1 MRRLRGRVQPP
12 RLTGTFLHTAAHRR
26 LTLFDLIIRNGTVID
41 GTRADRYPAD
51 IGLRADRIAAVGDL
65 GNTQSQHS
73 IDAQGKIV
81 APGFVDVHNHSDGWL
96 LQKPNFLPKTLQ
108 GFTTEV
114 LMADGIS
121 YAPVDAATRAHWL
134 YYMRALN
141 GLMQSHYQGWESLA
155 DYMQLLDGSTAQNTI
170 THLPYAHLRAMACG
184 WDRRVPDDVQME
196 EILAGVARGMA
207 EGAVGVS
214 TGLDYIAECFATT
227 DELVEACTAMAA
239 QQGLYVTH
247 VRYKKGTLAGV
258 QEAVEIGRRAGV
270 PVHISH
276 FKGTSPQQ
284 IDELLSY
291 VDQVA
296 VNEVDF
302 SFDVYPYLPGSTM
315 LNFMLPYEVWEDG
328 PLGVLPKLNDP
339 AVRRRFARALDR
351 YVNPLDRM
359 TIAWLPGR
367 DNARFIGRTLDEYV
381 QQADASPAD
390 ALCDLLIEENLAVL
404 LVFHHGDDA
413 LVHPFLSHDKYM
425 LGSDGIYF
433 PDGAVHPR
441 LYGSAARL
449 LGPCVRDHQLFSL
462 EDAVYKLSAHP
473 ASRFGLTQR
482 GQIAEGFYADLVV
495 FDAATVADRATYQ
508 DPHQYSVGVEHVLVN
523 GVPIVRNGGAVEDLG
538 PTWPGRYLK
547 FKA

>member
-1 MRRLRGRVQPP
+1 M
-12 RLTGTFLHTAAHRR
+12 H
-26 LTLFDLIIRNGTVID
+26 DLIIRNGTIID
-41 GTRADRYPAD
+41 GTRAPRYKAD
-51 IGLRADRIAAVGDL
+51 IGIRADRITAIGDL
-65 GNTQSQHS
+65 SSTEAGQH
-73 IDAQGKIV
+73 IDATNKIV

-96 LQKPNFLPKTLQ
+96 LKTPNFLPKTLQ

-121 YAPVDAATRAHWL
+121 YAPVDQATRAHWL

-141 GLMQSHYQGWESLA
+141 GLLQSDYQGWESLA
-155 DYMQLLDGSTAQNTI
+155 DYMQLIDGRTAQNAI
-170 THLPYAHLRAMACG
+170 THIPYAHLRAMACG

-196 EILAGVARGMA
+196 EMISAVERGMA
-207 EGAVGVS
+207 AGAVGLS

-227 DELVEACTAMAA
+227 DELVEVCTAMSA

-247 VRYKKGTLAGV
+247 VRYKKGTLAAV
-258 QEAVEIGRRAGV
+258 QEAVEIGRRADV

-276 FKGTSPQQ
+276 FKGTSPEQ
-284 IDELLSY
+284 IDQLLSY
-291 VDQVA
+291 VDEVA

-315 LNFMLPYEVWEDG
+315 LNFMLPYEVWEEG

-339 AVRRRFARALDR
+339 EVRRRFARVPDR
-351 YVNPLDRM
+351 YANPLDKIN
-359 TIAWLPGR
+359 IAWLPSR

-381 QQADASPAD
+381 AATGAAPAD

-413 LVHPFLSHDKYM
+413 LVHPFLAHNKYM
-425 LGSDGIYF
+425 MGSDGIYF

-441 LYGSAARL
+441 LYGSAARI
-449 LGPCVRDHQLFSL
+449 LGPCVRDHKLFSL
-462 EDAVYKLSAHP
+462 EDAVYKLSGHP
-473 ASRFGLTQR
+473 AQRFGLSER
-482 GQIAEGFYADLVV
+482 GQIVERFYADLVV
-495 FDAATVADRATYQ
+495 FDAESVADRATYQ

-523 GVPIVRNGGAVEDLG
+523 GVPIISAGSAVKNLTM
-538 PTWPGRYLK
+538 PLPGRYLK
-547 FKA
+547 FKS